1 MRRSG
6 PWVAGTALAAAVSAA
21 LAQPPEDAATRG
33 LAIARAAHAANR
45 GFASERATLAM
56 ELVNP
61 YGEVTKRR
69 LTIETLEAREDGDRS
84 KVTFLS
90 PADVKGTQ
98 LLTWTH
104 RSRDDDQWLYLPALR
119 RVKRIAAAEVTG
131 SFMGS
136 ELSYEDLA
144 GTEVEKFS
152 YRFLDAAELEGR
164 AASKLERVPR
174 SRASGYG
181 REVVWLDEEYQNPLR
196 IEYYDRAGALL
207 KVATFAGYRR
217 HGRLWRA
224 ESVAIENV
232 QTKKRTILRWEQREL
247 PAGLASEAFDSAR
260 LGD

>member
-1 MRRSG
+1 ML
-6 PWVAGTALAAAVSAA
+6 VAISAAAATGA
-21 LAQPPEDAATRG
+21 EQAPDDAAARG
-33 LAIARAAHAANR
+33 LAIARAAYAANR

-56 ELVNP
+56 ELVNA

-69 LTIETLEAREDGDRS
+69 LVIETLEVGNDGDRS

-104 RSRDDDQWLYLPALR
+104 RTRDDDQWLYLPALR
-119 RVKRIAAAEVTG
+119 RVKRIATAEVTG

-144 GTEVEKFS
+144 GAEVEKFA
-152 YRFLDAAELEGR
+152 YRFLDRAELDGR
-164 AASKLERVPR
+164 AAAKLERAPR
-174 SRASGYG
+174 SRSSGYG

-217 HGRLWRA
+217 YGRLWRA
-224 ESVAIENV
+224 ESVTIENV
-232 QTKKRTILRWEQREL
+232 QTKKRTNLRWEEREL
-247 PAGLASEAFDSAR
+247 PANLAPEGFDSAR
-260 LGD
+260 LGG